1 MISAAPAA
9 LGYLYQVKY
18 AMLVLWE
25 GGPGS
30 AIKLEALDDIQF
42 DRDGRPVQL
51 LQTKHHKESTAALT
65 DTSSDLWKSIGN
77 WATTKALVE
86 RGGSAPSRL
95 LVTTA
100 TAPEGSAASLLR
112 PQGSN
117 PPRSPDRALE
127 LLEAACRASA
137 SQANRSAYKTFNA
150 LSVEERRVLLESIII
165 LDASPS
171 ISDCSDRLDA
181 RIHEFTSQ
189 KHVEPLRQRLEGW
202 WYRVAVER
210 LASTADQAVRYEELN
225 LAVIAFRD
233 EFTLADL
240 PLQFQDAPAPSSAQ
254 ELPEDER
261 LFVHQLRIL
270 EIIEGTVLAAI
281 RDYYRAVQQRSVWVR
296 EGWLMPEKLVEYDH
310 KLTEEWDRYFQRMGQ
325 DLAPSCADEDK
336 RAAGRKLYHDV
347 EDRPLIRVLPNVDA
361 PFLTHGS
368 RHILSNDLTI
378 GWHPDYRQIL
388 AAIPHRR
395 ASP

>member
-30 AIKLEALDDIQF
+30 AIKLEVLDDIQF
-42 DRDGRPVQL
+42 DRDGSPVQL
-51 LQTKHHKESTAALT
+51 LQTKHHKKSTAALA
-65 DTSSDLWKSIGN
+65 DTSTDLWKSIGN
-77 WATTKALVE
+77 WVTTKALVE
-86 RGGSAPSRL
+86 RTGATPSRL

-112 PQGSN
+112 PPGSI
-117 PPRSPDRALE
+117 PSRSPNRALE
-127 LLEAACRASA
+127 LLEAACLDSTSR
-137 SQANRSAYKTFNA
+137 ANRSAYERFKA
-150 LSVEERRVLLESIII
+150 LSAEERKVLLESIIV
-165 LDASPS
+165 LDGSPS

-181 RIHEFTSQ
+181 HIREFTSQ
-189 KHVEPLRQRLEGW
+189 RHVEPLRQRLEGW

-210 LASTADQAVRYEELN
+210 LASTADHAVRYEELN

-254 ELPEDER
+254 DLPEGER
-261 LFVHQLRIL
+261 LFVHQMRIV
-270 EIIEGTVLAAI
+270 EIIEGSVRAAI

-310 KLTEEWDRYFQRMGQ
+310 RLTEEWDRYFQRMAQ
-325 DLAPSCADEDK
+325 DLAADCADADK
-336 RAAGRKLYHDV
+336 RAAGRKLYQDV

-388 AAIPHRR
+388 ATLPHRR